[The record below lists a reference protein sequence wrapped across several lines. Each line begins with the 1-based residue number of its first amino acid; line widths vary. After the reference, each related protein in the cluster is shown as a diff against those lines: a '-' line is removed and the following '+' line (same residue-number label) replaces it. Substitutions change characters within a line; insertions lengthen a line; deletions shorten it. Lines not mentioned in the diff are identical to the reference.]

1 METTYD
7 KYLKSVGG
15 ANNSDYFDMNDFNTN
30 AGNNFYEAKNGLYTN
45 SLGNNLGSGLAGSN
59 LTAKY
64 FTPLAQ
70 KQNFVSTVTN
80 GTGQLGGSAL
90 LDAYNNG
97 VTGEALQSMYD
108 NMDSKGIF
116 NNNGLASTSLGG
128 MDLGTLGGLGMD
140 IAKAWMGYDA
150 SKKAYNLQKKALN
163 ANIDDLEM
171 KQDVAYN
178 NYYDNTKV
186 KESLAGAFGGDTAVY
201 EGNINRLKK
210 YASDGGEET
219 QNA

>member
-1 METTYD
+1 MATTYD
-7 KYLKSVGG
+7 KYLNSVGG
-15 ANNSDYFDMNDFNTN
+15 ESNSDYFGMNDFNAN
-30 AGNNFYEAKNGLYTN
+30 AGNNFYEASNGLYTN
-45 SLGNNLGSGLAGSN
+45 DVGKNLGSGLAGSS

-80 GTGQLGGSAL
+80 GTGQLGGTAL
-90 LDAYNNG
+90 LDAYNSG

-140 IAKAWMGYDA
+140 IANAWMGYDA
-150 SKKAYNLQKKALN
+150 NKKAYNLQKKALN

-178 NYYDNTKV
+178 NASNNVGV
-186 KESLAGAFGGDTAVY
+186 KKSLASAFGTGTSVY
-201 EGNINRLKK
+201 DDELNRLKK
-210 YASDGGEET
+210 YASDGGEGT
-219 QNA
+219 QNV